1 MKSTKIRDFVLAGV
15 VSTLVGGTL
24 ILAVIDKDYRSSF
37 IDLAK
42 VGVGGYI
49 GLTIPKSKS
58 EGEQAE

>member
-1 MKSTKIRDFVLAGV
+1 MKNTKIKDLVLAAV

-58 EGEQAE
+58 EKEQA